1 MVRNGDAPAWRIALA
16 GVVALAVM
24 AGVLWAATQL
34 PWLGLRMQWDGQ
46 GARVVSASGPAATI
60 PPGTRIVRI
69 EDVTL
74 RGEDFTEE
82 PDSSLLT
89 YSAYAEFLSR
99 QQTLFERM
107 SSVRLRLHSPDA
119 VFELEPGASRPLSSL
134 PHEFWIQLA
143 VGFFALLISAGVWAF
158 RAHEPS
164 ARYLLLSGFAT
175 LIFAPFAGVYSTR
188 ELALPG
194 ELFRWLSDANFCGG
208 CIYVGTMVAML
219 WHYPRP
225 LGSAR
230 VSASVV
236 GALVLWFFAQELG
249 AFESMVVARR
259 YPVFAALLGTFAL
272 SAVQYRVTRGD
283 PVARASLSWFLLS
296 WLLGSSLFA
305 MITMVPQLFGVN
317 TAALQGYGFLLFLL
331 VYGGLAFGIL
341 RFRLFELGQWWF
353 RTFAWILG
361 ALLLFAVDLAV
372 AAWFALP
379 QGQSLAL
386 ALLVCGFLYLPLRGL
401 LWTRLIAAR
410 RVEQPD
416 LFKRVIQI
424 AFAPTAE
431 ASTQGWHALCRELF
445 DPLHVQPYAG
455 AYEQVSLDSDGL
467 RLSVPAIGSID
478 GLALSYAARGRRL
491 FAPRDRELLQ
501 QAVDMLRYVDE
512 SRAAYSRGAS
522 AERTRIARDLHDDL
536 GSRLLTGLHQPRL
549 EQTKA
554 SITLALA
561 EMRTII
567 RGLSGDKLKLDSLL
581 AELRHETRARLDAA
595 GILLEWPLD
604 EPGMGD
610 AELSYAAYKHY
621 LSIMRELVSNVVRH
635 AGASTV
641 KVAVHLDGM
650 HLISEVTDDGVGFA
664 ADANEGHGMPNLRQ
678 RLRELGGSIGYRRK
692 PRGTEVRVRIALEG

>member
-1 MVRNGDAPAWRIALA
+1 LESTRSSTGHGTWKGAPVWRIAAAGLLA
-16 GVVALAVM
+16 LTVVVGVAI
-24 AGVLWAATQL
+24 AATNV
-34 PWLGLRMQWDGQ
+34 PWLGLRMRWDGQ
-46 GARVVSASGPAATI
+46 GARVVSAEGPAAGI
-60 PPGTRIVRI
+60 PVGTRLTRV
-69 EDVTL
+69 EDITL

-99 QQTLFERM
+99 QQALFERM
-107 SSVRLRLHSPDA
+107 SRARLTLHSADA
-119 VFELEPGASRPLSSL
+119 AYEVEPRTTRPLSSL

-143 VGFFALLISAGVWAF
+143 VGFFAFLISAGVWAF
-158 RAHEPS
+158 RAREPS

-175 LIFAPFAGVYSTR
+175 LVFAPFAGVYGTR
-188 ELALPG
+188 ELALSG

-208 CIYVGTMVAML
+208 CVYVATMVAVL
-219 WHYPRP
+219 WHYPRS

-230 VSASVV
+230 AS
-236 GALVLWFFAQELG
+236 ALV
-249 AFESMVVARR
+249 V
-259 YPVFAALLGTFAL
+259 AALVATFVL

-296 WLLGSSLFA
+296 WLLGTSLFA
-305 MITMVPQLFGVN
+305 AITMVPQLFGVN
-317 TAALQGYGFLLFLL
+317 TAALQGYGFSLFLL

-379 QGQSLAL
+379 EGQSLAL
-386 ALLVCGFLYLPLRGL
+386 ALLVCGFLYVPLRGL

-410 RVEQPD
+410 VVEQPD
-416 LFKRVIQI
+416 LFKRVVQV
-424 AFAPTAE
+424 AFAHSLQHRQE
-431 ASTQGWHALCRELF
+431 AWQALCGELL
-445 DPLHVQPYAG
+445 DPLHLEPHAE
-455 AYEQVSLDSDGL
+455 AHEQVHLDRDGL
-467 RLSVPAIGSID
+467 RMCVPAVGPTA

-491 FAPRDRELLQ
+491 FTPRDREVLQ

-512 SRAAYSRGAS
+512 SRAAYTRGAHE
-522 AERTRIARDLHDDL
+522 ERTRIARDLHDDI
-536 GSRLLTGLHQPRL
+536 GSRLLTGLQQPQL

-567 RGLSGDKLKLDSLL
+567 RGLSGDKLKLESLI
-581 AELRHETRARLDAA
+581 AELRHETSVRLEAA
-595 GILLEWPLD
+595 GILLEWPHD
-604 EPGMGD
+604 EPSLGD

-635 AGASTV
+635 ARASTV
-641 KVAVHLDGM
+641 KVALHLDGM
-650 HLISEVTDDGVGFA
+650 HLISELSDDGVGFGD
-664 ADANEGHGMPNLRQ
+664 DAGEGHGMPNLRQ
-678 RLRELGGSIGYRRK
+678 RLRELGGSIGYQRR
-692 PRGTEVRVRIALEG
+692 PRGTEVRVRIALDR